1 MIELNTSSRD
11 NVAVVNIAGRIIYE
25 TENEFRNTIIGL
37 IDEDKINIVLVLD
50 KLSYINSSGLGI
62 LINLLK
68 IAQKKGGDIKLTKL
82 QGEIRELFSITSLDQ
97 VFSIYDDP
105 DEAVESFS

>member
-11 NVAVVNIAGRIIYE
+11 NVAIVGIAGRIIYE
-25 TENEFRNTIIGL
+25 TENEFRNTILGL
-37 IDEDKINIVLVLD
+37 IDEDKINIVLVLE

-97 VFSIYDDP
+97 VFSIYDDF
-105 DEAVESFS
+105 DEAIESYS